1 VEDWR
6 LSLKGFKPIV
16 SIGVA
21 ALNLFS
27 SHGKPRAMVSQGST
41 ARTQLAPEREDPP
54 VTEFAPGLHVRAGQ
68 DVSSSAYDAYV
79 GRWSRLFVPGVI
91 AAAQGPI
98 RK

>member
-1 VEDWR
+1 MTQGGSYFDPPVDHG
-6 LSLKGFKPIV
+6 KGFKPIV

-54 VTEFAPGLHVRAGQ
+54 
-68 DVSSSAYDAYV
+68 
-79 GRWSRLFVPGVI
+79 
-91 AAAQGPI
+91 
-98 RK
+98 